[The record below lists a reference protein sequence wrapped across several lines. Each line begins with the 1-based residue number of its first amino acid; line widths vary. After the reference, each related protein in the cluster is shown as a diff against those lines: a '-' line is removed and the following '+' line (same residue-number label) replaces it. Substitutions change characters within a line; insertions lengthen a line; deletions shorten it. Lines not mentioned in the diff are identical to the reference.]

1 MGSDRVYDDGKVE
14 EDSRYLVHDKL
25 KSVDIFRTI
34 TE

>member
-1 MGSDRVYDDGKVE
+1 MYDGGKVE
-14 EDSRYLVHDKL
+14 EDSRSLVHDKL